1 MATSCIQNMAGIN
14 EQGLDEDAVRSVIGI
29 THLAGADTVSVID

>member
-1 MATSCIQNMAGIN
+1 MAGMQ

-29 THLAGADTVSVID
+29 THLAGADTVSI